1 MTAGLNSDTKVEG
14 TWTLAAEDADKLPTV
29 GTSEKYSL
37 VFTPTGSDADTYD
50 SVTCEVTPEVSKKQ
64 ITVVIAD
71 KEKFYGETNP
81 ALTWSLA
88 SGDAYQDNV
97 LVADDTEEALVI
109 SLSTTAKDNSD
120 VGTYAITGTSNSAN
134 YEVSFIGNGSDGKSG
149 ILTVMNIT
157 LRRSRLSGVAR
168 ATLPDKQSHPVIN
181 YCIMF

>member
-1 MTAGLNSDTKVEG
+1 MFEKADMTKAVVTAGRNSDTKVEG

-64 ITVVIAD
+64 ITVVFAD

-88 SGDAYQDNV
+88 
-97 LVADDTEEALVI
+97 
-109 SLSTTAKDNSD
+109 
-120 VGTYAITGTSNSAN
+120 
-134 YEVSFIGNGSDGKSG
+134 
-149 ILTVMNIT
+149 
-157 LRRSRLSGVAR
+157 
-168 ATLPDKQSHPVIN
+168 
-181 YCIMF
+181 

>member
-1 MTAGLNSDTKVEG
+1 MTKAVVTAGLNSNTKVEG
-14 TWTLAAEDADKLPTV
+14 TWTLAAEDADKFPTV
-29 GTSEKYSL
+29 GTSEKYTL

-97 LVADDTEEALVI
+97 W
-109 SLSTTAKDNSD
+109 
-120 VGTYAITGTSNSAN
+120 
-134 YEVSFIGNGSDGKSG
+134 
-149 ILTVMNIT
+149 
-157 LRRSRLSGVAR
+157 
-168 ATLPDKQSHPVIN
+168 
-181 YCIMF
+181 